1 MPWLP
6 AQDCR
11 DAVAAGAGLPRC
23 RGCRRRT
30 AAMPWLPA
38 QDCRDAVAAG
48 AGGGV
53 RGRRPPAKQARP
65 LRCAGC
71 PDAHRSDATR
81 RCRGRTRRHPPAMR
95 SRAAITRH
103 AGRPP
108 PAGNAT
114 RRRGRE
120 RGSCPT
126 VDYGASPFVRI
137 VNTVR
142 IVSRQCCVLLPIDRG
157 CPFTSNVPD
166 VILTIMFCLILE
178 CLVAPIPVVTWL
190 FVPGVRGH
198 LTGGVTAPA

>member
-23 RGCRRRT
+23 RGCRRRMGGKG
-30 AAMPWLPA
+30 APSA
-38 QDCRDAVAAG
+38 REAG
-48 AGGGV
+48 
-53 RGRRPPAKQARP
+53 PPA

-71 PDAHRSDATR
+71 PDTHCTGRPDATG
-81 RCRGRTRRHPPAMR
+81 RCRGRTRRHSPAMR

-137 VNTVR
+137 VTTVR

-166 VILTIMFCLILE
+166 VILTIMFCRILE